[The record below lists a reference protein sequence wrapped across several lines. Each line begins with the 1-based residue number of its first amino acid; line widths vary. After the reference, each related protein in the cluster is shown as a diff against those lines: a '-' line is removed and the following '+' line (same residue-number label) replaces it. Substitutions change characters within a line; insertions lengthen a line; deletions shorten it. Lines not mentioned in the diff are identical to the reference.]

1 LSVQHEAYLYRDLAE
16 FVAAAQPFVEE
27 GVAAN
32 ETVLVAVRA
41 QQIDA
46 LRSVLACP
54 DGVVFAD
61 MVDLGRNPTRIIA
74 AWREFIQHNVEAGRG
89 IRGIGEPI
97 WPGRTA
103 AELLECQRNEALLN
117 IAFADGPNWRLMCP
131 YNIDTLPPAVIEEAL
146 TSHPVIARD
155 GVRTPSDRYEPSLA
169 RLDGPLP
176 APPPDAAEVAFTVAD
191 LPTLR
196 SVIATLAT
204 RANLHP
210 DRAAELLLAVHEMAV
225 NSIQHG
231 GGEGLL
237 RAWLEQNSMVC
248 EVTDHGWAPDPLTGR
263 ERPPAA
269 ARHGRGLWLAS
280 EWCDLV
286 QWRSWTTGTLVR
298 LHMMAGNDQMTAP
311 MDL

>member
-27 GVAAN
+27 GVAAD

-41 QQIDA
+41 HQIDA
-46 LRSVLACP
+46 LRSVLTSP
-54 DGVVFAD
+54 EGVVFAD

-74 AWREFIQHNVEAGRG
+74 TWREFIRDNVEAGRG

-97 WPGRTA
+97 WPGRSA

-117 IAFADGPNWRLMCP
+117 VAFADGPTWRLLCP
-131 YNIDTLPPAVIEEAL
+131 YNVNTLPPEVIEEAL
-146 TSHPVIARD
+146 TSHPVVTID
-155 GVRTPSDRYEPSLA
+155 GERTRSDRFQPNLD

-176 APPPDAAEVAFTVAD
+176 SPPPDAAQVAFTVAD
-191 LPTLR
+191 LPTMR
-196 SVIATLAT
+196 DVITTLAT
-204 RANLHP
+204 RANLRA
-210 DRAAELLLAVHEMAV
+210 DRAAELLFAVHEVAV

-231 GGEGLL
+231 GGEGTL
-237 RAWLEQNSMVC
+237 RAWLERDTVVC
-248 EVTDHGWAPDPLTGR
+248 EVTDRGWAPDPLTGR

-269 ARHGRGLWLAS
+269 ARHGRGLWLAN

-286 QWRSWTTGTLVR
+286 QWRSWPTGTHVR
-298 LHMMAGNDQMTAP
+298 LHMTARP
-311 MDL
+311 